1 MEQKIKFPRSQKV
14 YLPGKLYPNIRVA
27 MRKVEQVPSVSFEGE
42 EKIVTPNP
50 GIYVYDTSGPFSDA
64 DMSIDL
70 KKGLPRMREEWIV
83 GRGDVEQLPE
93 ITSEYGQMRR
103 DDKSLD
109 HLRFEHIALPYRAKK
124 GEAITQMAYAK
135 RGIITPEMEY
145 VAIRENMNCE
155 ELGIKTHITP
165 EFVRQEIAE
174 GRAVLPANINHPE
187 AEPMII
193 GRNFLVKINTNIGNS
208 ATTSSIDEEV
218 EKALVDSIKAE
229 GNEAMFLYTDVM
241 DKEVL
246 EGNKVEIMKAY
257 GRIDVLLNAAGGNM
271 AGATIAPDK
280 TFFDLQID
288 AFKKVV
294 DLNLFGTVLPTMV
307 FAEIMVE
314 QKKGS
319 IVNFC
324 SESALRPLTRVVGYG
339 AAKAAIANFTKY
351 MAGELALKFG
361 NGLRVNAIAPGFF
374 LTEQNRT
381 LLTNPDGSLTDRSK
395 TILAHTPFNRFG
407 EPEDLYGTI
416 HYLISDASNFVTGT
430 VAVIDG
436 GFDAFSI

>member
-1 MEQKIKFPRSQKV
+1 MNELFNVKDKVVVITGGAGILGKGIAAYLAKEGAKVVVLDRS
-14 YLPGKLYPNIRVA
+14 
-27 MRKVEQVPSVSFEGE
+27 E
-42 EKIVTPNP
+42 EA
-50 GIYVYDTSGPFSDA
+50 G
-64 DMSIDL
+64 
-70 KKGLPRMREEWIV
+70 
-83 GRGDVEQLPE
+83 
-93 ITSEYGQMRR
+93 
-103 DDKSLD
+103 
-109 HLRFEHIALPYRAKK
+109 
-124 GEAITQMAYAK
+124 
-135 RGIITPEMEY
+135 
-145 VAIRENMNCE
+145 
-155 ELGIKTHITP
+155 
-165 EFVRQEIAE
+165 
-174 GRAVLPANINHPE
+174 
-187 AEPMII
+187 
-193 GRNFLVKINTNIGNS
+193 
-208 ATTSSIDEEV
+208 
-218 EKALVDSIKAE
+218 KALVESIKAE

-374 LTEQNRT
+374 IGDQNRRV
-381 LLTNPDGSLTDRSK
+381 LINPDGSLTDRSK
-395 TILAHTPFNRFG
+395 KVLAKTPMNRFG
-407 EPEDLYGTI
+407 DIKELNGAVQFLCSEA
-416 HYLISDASNFVTGT
+416 ASFVTG
-430 VAVIDG
+430 AMLPIDG
-436 GFDAFSI
+436 GFSAFSGV

>member
-1 MEQKIKFPRSQKV
+1 MNELFNVKDKVVVITGGAGILGKGIAAYLAKEGAKVVVLDRS
-14 YLPGKLYPNIRVA
+14 
-27 MRKVEQVPSVSFEGE
+27 E
-42 EKIVTPNP
+42 EA
-50 GIYVYDTSGPFSDA
+50 G
-64 DMSIDL
+64 
-70 KKGLPRMREEWIV
+70 
-83 GRGDVEQLPE
+83 
-93 ITSEYGQMRR
+93 
-103 DDKSLD
+103 
-109 HLRFEHIALPYRAKK
+109 
-124 GEAITQMAYAK
+124 
-135 RGIITPEMEY
+135 
-145 VAIRENMNCE
+145 
-155 ELGIKTHITP
+155 
-165 EFVRQEIAE
+165 
-174 GRAVLPANINHPE
+174 
-187 AEPMII
+187 
-193 GRNFLVKINTNIGNS
+193 
-208 ATTSSIDEEV
+208 
-218 EKALVDSIKAE
+218 KALVDSIKAE

-351 MAGELALKFG
+351 MAGELAAKTAVANFTQWLASEMALKYG
-361 NGLRVNAIAPGFF
+361 DGIRVNAIAPGFF
-374 LTEQNRT
+374 LTDQNRA